1 MGSLTSHETQD
12 ESVTE
17 SSTLEQNTTGTKTV
31 ILQNGPTVGN
41 QSQNSVQNIC
51 RIDYLMRKLH
61 LKSAGAKVD
70 SVADV
75 KQDTGTFTSERTM
88 EISANTNAGEKELE
102 ESAKPVSKSRF
113 SMSFSRSVPGRAN
126 GPSTEPISETEKL
139 QTNQGGVSVNTASVD
154 TANLQAS
161 SSQKWSS
168 AQKQQQ
174 LSTESTD
181 AVEHTAKET
190 EQPKQKEISFFDK
203 LFKQGDKGKLQNE
216 NQGDLKAAGSQ
227 GKVDTEEEATEL
239 IHRLDCTQ
247 YSLETGDSNKDHTTS
262 SHGGQVSQNS
272 ASKSSEDFKESEKDN
287 KAETPA
293 DDNSV
298 MNFFKTLVTPTKS
311 SSKSEVD
318 SQQASDDKKKVNGE
332 HKEAAA
338 KSHKFEQKAAEQEIS
353 KTNGADSSDKAKL
366 EKSPTQ
372 SPFGKLFK
380 QKTIKEVPQVEQET
394 STSDPKS
401 EKGTSQPQ
409 RQMSKQEIKSLESAQ
424 KVESEEE
431 EVKPAKKGFLNFFK
445 QMSVK
450 EDEKHADSAKGSEGK
465 DSGLADDATKK
476 GKDSSKQRKS
486 TSEASKEEPQRTKSV
501 EALPSSQQ
509 PNTVSAS
516 VPNGN
521 NIKAGET
528 PEKKLEKKSSFGV
541 FLKQL
546 GGKKTADAGVQTDP
560 VVIYPAGKA
569 K

>member
-1 MGSLTSHETQD
+1 MGSLTSHEAQD

-17 SSTLEQNTTGTKTV
+17 SSTSEQNMAGAQTV

-41 QSQNSVQNIC
+41 HSQNSVQI
-51 RIDYLMRKLH
+51 
-61 LKSAGAKVD
+61 D

-75 KQDTGTFTSERTM
+75 KQDTGTFTSKRTM
-88 EISANTNAGEKELE
+88 EISANTDAEEKELV

-113 SMSFSRSVPGRAN
+113 SMSFSRSVPGRTN
-126 GPSTEPISETEKL
+126 GPSTEPISGTEKL
-139 QTNQGGVSVNTASVD
+139 QANQGGVSVNTASVD

-161 SSQKWSS
+161 SSLSS

-174 LSTESTD
+174 LSNESTD
-181 AVEHTAKET
+181 AVEHTVKET

-203 LFKQGDKGKLQNE
+203 LFKQGDKSKLQNE

-227 GKVDTEEEATEL
+227 DTVDAEEEATEL
-239 IHRLDCTQ
+239 VHRLDITQ
-247 YSLETGDSNKDHTTS
+247 HYLETGDSSRDHTTS
-262 SHGGQVSQNS
+262 SHGGQVSENS
-272 ASKSSEDFKESEKDN
+272 ASKSSEDFKESEKDD
-287 KAETPA
+287 KAEVPA

-318 SQQASDDKKKVNGE
+318 PQKASDDKKKVNGE

-338 KSHKFEQKAAEQEIS
+338 KSHKFEQKAAQQEIA

-372 SPFGKLFK
+372 SPFGKLFR
-380 QKTIKEVPQVEQET
+380 QKTIKEVPQVEQENVT
-394 STSDPKS
+394 STSGSKA

-424 KVESEEE
+424 KIESEEE
-431 EVKPAKKGFLNFFK
+431 EVKPAKKGFLDFFK

-450 EDEKHADSAKGSEGK
+450 EEEKHADSAKVSEEK

-486 TSEASKEEPQRTKSV
+486 SSEASKEEPQRTKSV
-501 EALPSSQQ
+501 EALSSSQQ
-509 PNTVSAS
+509 ANVVSAS
-516 VPNGN
+516 IPNGN

-546 GGKKTADAGVQTDP
+546 GGKRTADAGVQTDP
-560 VVIYPAGKA
+560 VVIYPAGKT